1 MQNDFEARHIK
12 ESKDALTQELKI
24 AQRHLE
30 NYKEI
35 QKELSREPTLWEKII
50 RFFSKYF

>member
-1 MQNDFEARHIK
+1 MQNNFEARQIK
-12 ESKDALTQELKI
+12 ESKEVLTQELKI

-35 QKELSREPTLWEKII
+35 QKDLLKEPTLWEKII
-50 RFFSKYF
+50 RFFNKYF